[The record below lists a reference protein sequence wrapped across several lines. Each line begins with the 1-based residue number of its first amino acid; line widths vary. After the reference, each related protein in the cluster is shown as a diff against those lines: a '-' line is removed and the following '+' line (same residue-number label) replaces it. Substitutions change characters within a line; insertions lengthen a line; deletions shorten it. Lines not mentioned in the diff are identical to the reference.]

1 LNILPEVHLLQTPYF
16 DPENSIKLAME
27 VGCNAI
33 VSTMGGLAL
42 FSRKYA
48 HKIPFVVKLNHNE
61 LLTYPKKYDQIMF
74 GSVRGLEHGSYSCRS
89 NGIF

>member
-1 LNILPEVHLLQTPYF
+1 
-16 DPENSIKLAME
+16 
-27 VGCNAI
+27 
-33 VSTMGGLAL
+33 MGGLAL

-74 GSVRGLEHGSYSCRS
+74 GSEAWNMGAIAVGATVYFGSAESDRQIIEVEHLKRLTVWVW
-89 NGIF
+89 

>member
-1 LNILPEVHLLQTPYF
+1 
-16 DPENSIKLAME
+16 
-27 VGCNAI
+27 
-33 VSTMGGLAL
+33 MGGMQCYRFYNGRFSL

-74 GSVRGLEHGSYSCRS
+74 GSVREAWNMGAIAVGQRYIWICR
-89 NGIF
+89 IR

>member
-1 LNILPEVHLLQTPYF
+1 
-16 DPENSIKLAME
+16 ME
-27 VGCNAI
+27 AGCNAI
-33 VSTMGGLAL
+33 ASTMGGLAL

-74 GSVRGLEHGSYSCRS
+74 GSVREAWNMGAIAVGATVYFDLPNQIGK
-89 NGIF
+89 

>member
-1 LNILPEVHLLQTPYF
+1 
-16 DPENSIKLAME
+16 ME
-27 VGCNAI
+27 AGCAI
-33 VSTMGGLAL
+33 ASTMGGLAL

-74 GSVRGLEHGSYSCRS
+74 GSVREAWNMGAIAEQRYILDLPNQIGK
-89 NGIF
+89 

>member
-1 LNILPEVHLLQTPYF
+1 
-16 DPENSIKLAME
+16 ME
-27 VGCNAI
+27 GMQCYRFYNGRF
-33 VSTMGGLAL
+33 SL

-74 GSVRGLEHGSYSCRS
+74 WERERGLMGAIAVGATVYFDLP
-89 NGIF
+89 NQIGK